1 MSVSL
6 RLCLVAGQPQRVLSF
21 INTDPESGTTP
32 TAHLS
37 LVIQDCVYEDPVGTS
52 GTFVYIDNLDALVTV
67 CGEAGG
73 PPCLI
78 SRHAPTRLRALPFL
92 VAAV

>member
-1 MSVSL
+1 MQVCVCARARSHTRVAL
-6 RLCLVAGQPQRVLSF
+6 VCLLALADVGLASPVLGGGQPQRVLSF

-67 CGEAGG
+67 
-73 PPCLI
+73 
-78 SRHAPTRLRALPFL
+78 
-92 VAAV
+92 